1 MRCPP
6 IPSSTMPPRGT
17 ALVAAL
23 ILLLTACSA
32 TEQATPDLAF
42 DEVVSREL
50 PTSPGIGQDV
60 GGVSLP
66 DASDNGTSFFFRA
79 LDDRILVVYFGFT
92 SCPDVCPTT
101 LADLKAALAGMGDGA
116 ASVDVAMVTVDPERD
131 SAETL
136 VDYVQWFIPTA
147 HALRTEDRSILEA
160 AGDAFGADFTVVKTS
175 DTDVEV
181 LHTAYLYGVD
191 DAGRVVATWPF
202 GVEPD
207 KIAADITTFL
217 AR

>member
-1 MRCPP
+1 MASR
-6 IPSSTMPPRGT
+6 ST
-17 ALVAAL
+17 ALVVAL
-23 ILLLTACSA
+23 CLLVAACSA
-32 TEQATPDLAF
+32 TEQTTPGSTF

-50 PTSPGIGQDV
+50 PTSSSVGQDV
-60 GGVSLP
+60 GTLSLP
-66 DASDNGTSFFFRA
+66 DASDSGTSFFFSAPDGRM
-79 LDDRILVVYFGFT
+79 LVVYFGFT
-92 SCPDVCPTT
+92 SCPDICPTT
-101 LADLKAALAGMGDGA
+101 LADLKAALAGMGVDA
-116 ASVDVAMVTVDPERD
+116 ASVDVAMVTVDPDRD

-136 VDYVQWFIPTA
+136 VDYVQWFIPSA
-147 HALRTEDRSILEA
+147 HALRTESRSLLEE
-160 AGDAFGADFTVVKTS
+160 AGDAFGAEFSVVKTS

-191 DAGRVVATWPF
+191 DTGRVVVTWPF